1 MSRSGLSVEELRYSD
16 IAPYYMDILP
26 EGDMREEF
34 IIVEGSTISFMV
46 SEKFY
51 DKFLGLVLCVVFTVE
66 DGEKEI
72 FFNIVP
78 HLNGQ
83 RRNGLSGSLGSFN
96 SNHMWIQYL
105 KSNVLWG
112 VLEGAIDFL
121 EFDEDCLRFSLT
133 LSVSGGTVKKL
144 GYVLRCKQMDDD
156 LKVVLKDKQLVN
168 PASIYEM
175 KLKEFYYKFLPRQM
189 EEMISWYRH
198 KYEYRYRNGPNGY
211 NSDSDGETD

>member
-1 MSRSGLSVEELRYSD
+1 
-16 IAPYYMDILP
+16 MDILP
-26 EGDMREEF
+26 GGDMPEEF
-34 IIVEGSTISFMV
+34 IIVEGNTISFMI
-46 SEKFY
+46 SQDFY

-72 FFNIVP
+72 FFDIVP

-105 KSNVLWG
+105 KPD
-112 VLEGAIDFL
+112 DFL
-121 EFDEDCLRFSLT
+121 QFSLT

-144 GYVLRCKQMDDD
+144 GYVLGCKQMDDD
-156 LKVVLKDKQLVN
+156 LKVVLEDKQLVN

-175 KLKEFYYKFLPRQM
+175 KLNEFSYKFLPSRMGVM
-189 EEMISWYRH
+189 ERIKAIRRDLPLRKGIDLGELPKIYL
-198 KYEYRYRNGPNGY
+198 KYW
-211 NSDSDGETD
+211 DWLETK